1 MSIQKKIFISYLIH
15 IGISFFIA
23 IFYYLY
29 HEGNLGYFDKTSEDF
44 ICFNI
49 LLFFTPIF
57 ASIFMSPYFGID
69 GLFVYLFVYLLIYL
83 FVYLLIYLFIC
94 RKKYKFIYLMMAIVL
109 FLLPPLP
116 RFLFL

>member
-15 IGISFFIA
+15 MGISFFIA
-23 IFYYLY
+23 VFYYLY
-29 HEGNLGYFDKTSEDF
+29 HKGNLGYFDKTSEHF

-49 LLFFTPIF
+49 LLFFTPIL

-69 GLFVYLFVYLLIYL
+69 GLF
-83 FVYLLIYLFIC
+83 IYLFIYLFTYLFIYLFTYLFIY
-94 RKKYKFIYLMMAIVL
+94 RKKYKLIYLTMAIVL

-116 RFLFL
+116 RFLFF